1 MPHNAAE
8 ARALLF
14 NRKLQEKPVEFSLPG
29 LEELDGELSVLE
41 LKASELKQCEKLAE
55 GPDEKTDE
63 ILMMAAVVCKSLVMR
78 ATNERLFSDTDMGTT
93 TGEGS
98 GVAAF
103 GLVVLKPLSDLA
115 SEASGIGVD
124 LLAETKKKL
133 QAAPSN
139 GSVSSSTAS
148 LGQPAQ
154 DSHSM
159 NSSSA

>member
-14 NRKLQEKPVEFSLPG
+14 NRKLQEKPVEFSIPG

-41 LKASELKQCEKLAE
+41 LKASELKQCEKLSE
-55 GPDEKTDE
+55 GPDGETDN

-78 ATNERLFSDTDMGTT
+78 ATKERLFSDTDMGTINYA

-103 GLVVLKPLSDLA
+103 GLISLVRPRVLAWTCWPRLKKSCKQPNPPILKIPLPR
-115 SEASGIGVD
+115 
-124 LLAETKKKL
+124 TR
-133 QAAPSN
+133 
-139 GSVSSSTAS
+139 GSRFRTYRR
-148 LGQPAQ
+148 
-154 DSHSM
+154 
-159 NSSSA
+159 